1 MRKSIF
7 AKIGAAA
14 VVLTLVTSSL
24 VGGTFAK
31 YTSSTAGT
39 GTAQVAKWAIAFK
52 EGDTSITG
60 NTFTFDL
67 KNTNSEVVT
76 IDDKL
81 APGSEGEIK
90 FVINGTGSEVG
101 YTYSAEADVSGL
113 NGVPIK
119 FYSNAGRTTPL
130 TVTDNKIAFASK
142 DVALGDVGTDQTI
155 EIYWAWDKSSS
166 DTDDTALGKAGTQ
179 GTITLDV
186 TAEQLVTN
194 TTPTP

>member
-76 IDDKL
+76 TDDKL

-119 FYSNAGRTTPL
+119 FYSNSARTTEL
-130 TVTDNKIAFASK
+130 TPTNDKIAFAST
-142 DVALGDVGTDQTI
+142 DVTLDKVGDDQTI
-155 EIYWAWDKSSS
+155 DIFWAWDKDSTDLV
-166 DTDDTALGKAGTQ
+166 DTEKGMAGTQ

-186 TAEQLVTN
+186 TAEQLVTA
-194 TTPTP
+194 TTP

>member
-31 YTSSTAGT
+31 YTSSAAGT

-52 EGDTSITG
+52 EGDTTVG
-60 NTFTFDL
+60 DTFSFDL

-76 IDDKL
+76 TDDKL

-101 YTYSAEADVSGL
+101 YTYSAEADVSEL

-119 FYSNAGRTTPL
+119 FYSDAERKTSL
-130 TVTDNKIAFASK
+130 TVTADKKIAFASK

-155 EIYWAWDKSSS
+155 EIYWAWDKDSTDS
-166 DTDDTALGKAGTQ
+166 DDTKQGVDGTT
-179 GTITLDV
+179 GTITLNV
-186 TAEQLVTN
+186 TAEQLVTA
-194 TTPTP
+194 TTP

>member
-52 EGDTSITG
+52 EGDTTVG
-60 NTFTFDL
+60 DTFSFDL

-76 IDDKL
+76 TDDKL

-119 FYSNAGRTTPL
+119 FYSDSARTTEL
-130 TVTDNKIAFASK
+130 TPTNDKIAFAST
-142 DVALGDVGTDQTI
+142 DVTLDKVGDDQTI
-155 EIYWAWDKSSS
+155 DIFWAWSTLTDKA
-166 DTDDTALGKAGTQ
+166 DTTQ
-179 GTITLDV
+179 GTTGTTGTIKLAV